1 MTVSLSLVVL
11 LVEPLLNRNKHLAI
25 KVEEIDNE
33 EEKEDEKDE
42 SGDRAKDDQ

>member
-11 LVEPLLNRNKHLAI
+11 LVEPLLNRNEHLAI

-33 EEKEDEKDE
+33 EKKEDKKDE
-42 SGDRAKDDQ
+42 STDRAEDNQ

>member
-42 SGDRAKDDQ
+42 SGDRAKDNQ